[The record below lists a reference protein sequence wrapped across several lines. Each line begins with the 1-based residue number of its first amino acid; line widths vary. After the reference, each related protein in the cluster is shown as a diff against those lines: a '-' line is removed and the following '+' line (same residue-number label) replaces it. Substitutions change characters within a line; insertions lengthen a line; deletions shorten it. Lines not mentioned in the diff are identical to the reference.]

1 MKFSWKVFCGVAAI
15 LCVSFSLGGAL
26 LISVW
31 FQSALDREIQ
41 FAQEENRLLRFSL
54 QTAVSA
60 LPVYPESD
68 VKQLVTDVV
77 QSILPPTQQSRSP
90 VRIAYS
96 QGQTLYDGPLSA
108 SPDLSRLLT
117 EENEGETGGYLIV
130 EEDGR
135 FLIRYIS
142 TGRLYGQD
150 VFVESQRDVS
160 AVFQQRQDQFALYAR
175 LTILLLL
182 LGGGA
187 ALLLA
192 RWLTRPI
199 VRLSA
204 ATRRMAQGD
213 YAVRAPETRR
223 DETGELARD
232 FNAMADNLELTI
244 SQLRQAVQRQEEF
257 SGSFAH
263 EVKTPL
269 TSIIGYADLL
279 RSRSLPPETQFEAAN
294 YIYQEGKRL
303 ESLSLKLLDLM
314 VLEKQEFQW
323 KPVPMEAFL
332 QQTAQF
338 AAPSF
343 RQAGVSLQTDVQPGL
358 LSGDA
363 DLLKTLCLN
372 LLDNACKAG
381 GAQVVLKGRPVPE
394 GYCVSVLDDGP
405 GAPPEALDKLTEA
418 FYRADPSRSRK
429 QGGAGL
435 GLTICAKIVRL
446 HRGTLS
452 FRREEGVTV
461 AQACLKGG
469 AVCEKENRP
478 HWDSPGQRP

>member
-1 MKFSWKVFCGVAAI
+1 MKFSWKTFCGVTAI

-60 LPVYPESD
+60 LPLYPESD
-68 VKQLVTDVV
+68 VKQLVTDVI
-77 QSILPPTQQSRSP
+77 QSILPPSRQSDSP
-90 VRIAYS
+90 VRVAYS
-96 QGQTLYDGPLSA
+96 QGQVLYNGRLSA
-108 SPDLSRLLT
+108 VPNLSQLL
-117 EENEGETGGYLIV
+117 EQEGGGESGGYLII
-130 EEDGR
+130 EEGNR

-142 TGRLYGQD
+142 AGSLYGQD
-150 VFVESQRDVS
+150 IFVESQRDVS
-160 AVFQQRQDQFALYAR
+160 AVFQQRQEQFALYAR
-175 LTILLLL
+175 LTLVMLL
-182 LGGGA
+182 LGGGS

-213 YAVRAPETRR
+213 YAVRAPDSRR
-223 DETGELARD
+223 DEAGDLARD
-232 FNAMADNLELTI
+232 FNAMAASLELKI
-244 SQLRQAVQRQEEF
+244 AQLQQAVRRQEEF

-269 TSIIGYADLL
+269 TSIIGYADML
-279 RSRSLPPETQFEAAN
+279 RSRSLPPDLQFEAAN
-294 YIYQEGKRL
+294 YIYQEGRRL
-303 ESLSLKLLDLM
+303 ESLSLKLLDL
-314 VLEKQEFQW
+314 VALEKQDFPW
-323 KPVPMEAFL
+323 KTVNMEPFL
-332 QQTAQF
+332 RQTARF

-343 RQAGVSLQTDVQPGL
+343 QQAGVSLQTDVQPGL

-372 LLDNACKAG
+372 LLDNARKAG
-381 GAQVVLKGRPVPE
+381 GCQTILLGRPLPE
-394 GYCVSVLDDGP
+394 GYSLSVLDDGP
-405 GAPPEALDKLTEA
+405 GVPPEALDKLTDA

-435 GLTICAKIVRL
+435 GLSICAKIARL

-452 FRREEGVTV
+452 FRRQDGWTV
-461 AQACLKGG
+461 AEICMKGG
-469 AVCEKENRP
+469 SPDDEEERRP
-478 HWDSPGQRP
+478 

>member
-15 LCVSFSLGGAL
+15 LCVFFSLSGAL
-26 LISVW
+26 LISIW

-68 VKQLVTDVV
+68 VKRLVTDVV
-77 QSILPPTQQSRSP
+77 QSILPPSQQADSP
-90 VRIAYS
+90 VRITYS
-96 QGQTLYDGPLSA
+96 QGRVLYDGRLSA
-108 SPDLSRLLT
+108 APDLSLLL
-117 EENEGETGGYLIV
+117 ESENQGESGGYLIM
-130 EEDGR
+130 EENGR

-142 TGRLYGQD
+142 SGSLYGQEI
-150 VFVESQRDVS
+150 FVESQRDVS
-160 AVFQQRQDQFALYAR
+160 AVFQQRQEQFALYAR
-175 LTILLLL
+175 LTVVMLLF
-182 LGGGA
+182 GGGA

-199 VRLSA
+199 IRLSA
-204 ATRRMAQGD
+204 ATRQMAQGD
-213 YAVRAPETRR
+213 YAVRAQVTSR
-223 DETGELARD
+223 DEAGQLAQD
-232 FNAMADNLELTI
+232 FNAMAASLELKM

-269 TSIIGYADLL
+269 TSIIGYADML
-279 RSRSLPPETQFEAAN
+279 RSRSLPPELQFEAAN
-294 YIYQEGKRL
+294 YIYQEGRRL
-303 ESLSLKLLDLM
+303 ESLALKLLDLM
-314 VLEKQEFQW
+314 VLEKQQFQW
-323 KPVPMEAFL
+323 KPIDMVSFL
-332 QQTAQF
+332 NQTAQF

-343 RQAGVSLQTDVQPGL
+343 RQDGLCLQTDAQTGL

-372 LLDNACKAG
+372 LLDNARKAG
-381 GAQVVLKGRPVPE
+381 GSQVILLGRPLPE
-394 GYCVSVLDDGP
+394 GYCISVLDNGP
-405 GAPPEALDKLTEA
+405 GIPPEALGKLTEA

-435 GLTICAKIVRL
+435 GLSICAKIVRL
-446 HRGTLS
+446 HQGTLS
-452 FRREEGVTV
+452 FRRQQGWTAAE
-461 AQACLKGG
+461 ACMKGG
-469 AVCEKENRP
+469 AADE
-478 HWDSPGQRP
+478 GQNPPEEEPQIQHS

>member
-1 MKFSWKVFCGVAAI
+1 MKFSWKVFCSVTAI

-31 FQSALDREIQ
+31 FQSALSREIQ

-68 VKQLVTDVV
+68 VKQLVSDVI
-77 QSILPPTQQSRSP
+77 QSILPPAQQSTSP
-90 VRIAYS
+90 VRVTDS
-96 QGQTLYDGPLSA
+96 QGQILYDGRLSA
-108 SPDLSRLLT
+108 VPTLPQLLQD
-117 EENEGETGGYLIV
+117 EDGGYLII
-130 EEDGR
+130 EEEGR

-150 VFVESQRDVS
+150 IFVESQRDAS
-160 AVFQQRQDQFALYAR
+160 AVFQQRQDQFSLYAR
-175 LTILLLL
+175 LTVVMLL

-199 VRLSA
+199 LRLSA
-204 ATRRMAQGD
+204 ATRQMAQGD
-213 YAVRAPETRR
+213 YAVRAPASGR
-223 DETGELARD
+223 DEAGALARD
-232 FNAMADNLELTI
+232 FNAMAASLELKL
-244 SQLRQAVQRQEEF
+244 SQLQQAIQRQEEF

-269 TSIIGYADLL
+269 TSLIGYADML
-279 RSRSLPPETQFEAAN
+279 RSRSLPPEMQFEAAN

-303 ESLSLKLLDLM
+303 EALSLKLLDLM
-314 VLEKQEFQW
+314 VLEKRDFLW
-323 KPVPMEAFL
+323 KPVNMESFL
-332 QQTAQF
+332 QETARF

-343 RQAGVSLQTDVQPGL
+343 QQAGFSLQTDAQPGSL
-358 LSGDA
+358 LGDA

-372 LLDNACKAG
+372 LLDNARKAG
-381 GAQVVLKGRPVPE
+381 GNQAVLLGRPAPD
-394 GYCVSVLDDGP
+394 GYCISVLDDGP
-405 GAPPEALDKLTEA
+405 GIPPEALDKLTEA

-435 GLTICAKIVRL
+435 GLAICAKIVRL
-446 HRGTLS
+446 HQGTLS
-452 FRREEGVTV
+452 FRREGGQTIVE
-461 AQACLKGG
+461 AHLKGG
-469 AVCEKENRP
+469 ALCETQNQP
-478 HWDSPGQRP
+478 DSGDQSQRP